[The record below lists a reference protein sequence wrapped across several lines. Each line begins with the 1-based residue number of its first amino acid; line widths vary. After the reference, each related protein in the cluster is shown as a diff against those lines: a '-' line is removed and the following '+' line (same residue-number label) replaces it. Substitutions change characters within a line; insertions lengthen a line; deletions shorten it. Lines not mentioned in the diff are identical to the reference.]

1 MTASTVAT
9 LSVGVALLGVIL
21 GVWRDIKGDLTALR
35 SHVDDGLLG
44 VRTELHN
51 VGERVA
57 RIEGRLDERD
67 RHVT

>member
-1 MTASTVAT
+1 MTAGTLAT

-44 VRTELHN
+44 ELHN